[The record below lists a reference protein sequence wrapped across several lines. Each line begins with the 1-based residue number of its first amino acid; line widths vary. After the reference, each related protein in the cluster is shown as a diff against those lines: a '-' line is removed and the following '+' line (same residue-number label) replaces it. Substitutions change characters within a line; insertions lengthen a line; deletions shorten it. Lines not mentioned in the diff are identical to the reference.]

1 MVALYI
7 IVIFTHIYNRVK
19 KMKNNNKQKFVNK
32 YSFGGRIMRK
42 LSILIALA
50 LLPTMI
56 FAQSTTAKLAGVVAD
71 ADGNPL
77 VGANVVVEGSNLG
90 AATDQLGRYYILD
103 VPVGSY
109 DLRAEYIGYTTVIE
123 AGVRTSVGFT
133 TTVDFNLDVAAVA
146 GAAVTVTRERPLINP
161 NATNTTR
168 VVDKELIDAFAVRG
182 VQNIVNLQTGVVN
195 GFFRGSRSGDSRY
208 YVDGVPVKDVYG
220 GGNLLNGN
228 SQAAL
233 QEISVQT
240 GGFSAE
246 YGGANGGIVNITT
259 KTGGSAW
266 TSRVGFETS
275 IGADPST
282 DPDKLYT
289 DGYKNVNFDFGGPI
303 SDNVKVYLS
312 VESREKGGDVS
323 YSYYPVMDAM
333 PLRDAPPSSY
343 YSDGSDGLAYGVDE
357 NGNSILHIEEVIRNN
372 ATTSQLL
379 AYGNNNDPAFND
391 TTYVVYSNYR
401 RMYGQQPQDDNER
414 ITINGNMTMDFGPL
428 RLKLGTQAYDYE
440 GHSYSWSRVFGGTD
454 GSFINEADFTM
465 GYLNAR
471 YTISPLSYVKAS
483 LSQQTYETVSGNE
496 NYLHDIEAYGRRT
509 KEWGSTNYFK
519 RDRTGFNPVSPD
531 EFIGVAGYGSQYTSY
546 DTRKTTTNTFS
557 FDYTNQVGYNEF
569 KLGGSI
575 DNHEITRYGLSAS
588 GVARAITSLD
598 TNYDGAVSDQEIT
611 DGGGNPADWRFNS
624 YRALYVTNLGYNIY
638 GDEYQGSY
646 QQDDHMLAPA
656 EPTQSRFYI
665 QDKLEFKDVVLQVGL
680 AFETIDTGA
689 MAPDSDGD
697 GYGDSD
703 GFNYLYFDRQRV
715 NRNGDGNGNH
725 VWKKVKKET
734 ATHPRLGISFP
745 VSDRTVFRANYG
757 THWQSVPMSYL
768 YLSDSQLSAD
778 ILSGNATASENP
790 ALKPERSTQYEIGI
804 EQRVGSFASLKLEGF
819 YKESKDYLTLANRT
833 DAYTNTGGADVQQN
847 WAQYQNG
854 DVMVSQGLTTNF
866 EMRRTRGLY
875 AQANYTYSES
885 RGTGSYGGQ
894 NFYITWI
901 GSDDG
906 YPKAMNLLDYDQTHT
921 ANVILDWRSPNATGA
936 LANTGFNAVMS
947 YGSGTRFTPSQIYST
962 VFENRWEFPEGPV
975 NSGTYPVYTNLDL
988 RVDRAINIGG
998 LVANAYV
1005 AVYNALDA
1013 EQVNA
1018 VYNGTGNVAEDGWV
1032 ATESGQQ
1039 WLANRLSQFPD
1050 IDAAALYQDNLAF
1063 PSRWSRPRTVR
1074 VGLNVSF

>member
-1 MVALYI
+1 
-7 IVIFTHIYNRVK
+7 
-19 KMKNNNKQKFVNK
+19 
-32 YSFGGRIMRK
+32 MRK
-42 LSILIALA
+42 LRMLIALVI
-50 LLPTMI
+50 LPTMM

-90 AATDQLGRYYILD
+90 AATDELGRYYILD
-103 VPVGSY
+103 VPVGNY
-109 DLRAEYIGYTTVIE
+109 DLRAEYIGYTTVVE
-123 AGVRTSVGFT
+123 SGVRTSVGFT

-146 GAAVTVTRERPLINP
+146 GQAVTVTRERPLINP

-182 VQNIVNLQTGVVN
+182 VSNIVNLQTGVVN

-208 YVDGVPVKDVYG
+208 FVDGVPVKDVYG

-266 TSRVGFETS
+266 SSRVGVITS
-275 IGADPST
+275 LGSEAGT

-289 DGYKNVNFDFGGPI
+289 DGYNNVNFDFGGPI

-323 YSYYPVMDAM
+323 YSYFPQMDATV
-333 PLRDAPPSSY
+333 LQDADGNFIAPPSDY
-343 YSDGSDGLAYGVDE
+343 YSDGTDGLVYGSDAS
-357 NGNSILHIEEVIRNN
+357 GNKIAHIEEVVRQKDIYD
-372 ATTSQLL
+372 ASL
-379 AYGNNNDPAFND
+379 GSD
-391 TTYVVYSNYR
+391 TLYVVYSNYR
-401 RMYGQQPQDDNER
+401 RMYGQQPQDSNER
-414 ITINGNMTMDFGPL
+414 VTINGNMTMDFGPL

-440 GHSYSWSRVFGGTD
+440 GNSYSWSRVYGGTD
-454 GSFINEADFTM
+454 GSFINEADFAM

-471 YTISPLSYVKAS
+471 YTISPLSYIKAS
-483 LSQQTYETVSGNE
+483 LSQQTYETTSGNE
-496 NYLHDIEAYGRRT
+496 NYLHDIEAYGKRS
-509 KEWGSTNYFK
+509 STFGDPNYFK
-519 RDRTGFNPVSPD
+519 RDGNFFNPVSPD
-531 EFIGVAGYGSQYTSY
+531 EFFGVSGYGTQTTSY
-546 DTRKTTTNTFS
+546 DTRKSTTNTIS
-557 FDYTNQVGYNEF
+557 FDYTNQIGYNEL
-569 KLGGSI
+569 KIGGSI
-575 DNHEITRYGLSAS
+575 DNHEITRYGLTAS
-588 GVARAITSLD
+588 GVARSIFQIDRLGNQD
-598 TNYDGAVSDQEIT
+598 GVVTNDEIISAGSD
-611 DGGGNPADWRFNS
+611 PADWRFIN
-624 YRALYVTNLGYNIY
+624 YRSLYVTNLGYNIY
-638 GDEYQGSY
+638 GDEWNGTYN
-646 QQDDHMLAPA
+646 QDDHMLAPA
-656 EPTQSRFYI
+656 EPTQTRFYV
-665 QDKLEFKDVVLQVGL
+665 QDKLEFKDVVVQLGVS
-680 AFETIDTGA
+680 FETIDTGA

-703 GFNYLYFDRQRV
+703 GFNNLYFNRQRV
-715 NRNGDGNGNH
+715 DRNGDGNGNF
-725 VWKKVKKET
+725 VWKTVKKET
-734 ATHPRLGISFP
+734 ATHPRIGFSFP

-757 THWQSVPMSYL
+757 THWQSVPMSFL

-778 ILSGNATASENP
+778 ILAGNATASENP

-804 EQRVGSFASLKLEGF
+804 EQRVGAFASLKVEGF

-833 DAYTNTGGADVQQN
+833 DAFTNTGGADTQQN

-875 AQANYTYSES
+875 AQANYTYSEA

-901 GSDDG
+901 GTDDG

-921 ANVILDWRSPNATGA
+921 ANVILDWRSPDATGA

-947 YGSGTRFTPSQIYST
+947 FGSGTRYTPSQIYST

-975 NSGTYPVYTNLDL
+975 NSGTMPTYTNLDL
-988 RVDRAINIGG
+988 RVDRQVSLGALN
-998 LVANAYV
+998 ANLYV
-1005 AVYNALDA
+1005 SVFNALDS
-1013 EQVNA
+1013 EQVND
-1018 VYNGTGNVAEDGWV
+1018 VYHGTGNVAEDGWV

-1039 WLANRLSQFPD
+1039 WLANRLAQNPD
-1050 IDAAALYQDNLAF
+1050 VDAAAMYQDNLAF
-1063 PSRWSRPRTVR
+1063 PARWGAPRTVR
-1074 VGLNVSF
+1074 VGLNISF

>member
-1 MVALYI
+1 M
-7 IVIFTHIYNRVK
+7 
-19 KMKNNNKQKFVNK
+19 
-32 YSFGGRIMRK
+32 
-42 LSILIALA
+42 LIALVI
-50 LLPTMI
+50 LPTMM

-90 AATDQLGRYYILD
+90 AATDELGRYYILD
-103 VPVGSY
+103 VPVGNY
-109 DLRAEYIGYTTVIE
+109 DLRAEYIGYTTVVE
-123 AGVRTSVGFT
+123 SGVRTSVGFT

-146 GAAVTVTRERPLINP
+146 GQAVTVTRERPLINP

-182 VQNIVNLQTGVVN
+182 VSNIVNLQTGVVN

-266 TSRVGFETS
+266 SSRVGVITS
-275 IGADPST
+275 LGSEAGT
-282 DPDKLYT
+282 DPDKLYS
-289 DGYKNVNFDFGGPI
+289 DGYNNVNFDFGGPI

-323 YSYYPVMDAM
+323 YSYFPQMDATV
-333 PLRDAPPSSY
+333 LQDADGNFIAPPSDY
-343 YSDGSDGLAYGVDE
+343 YSDGTDGLVYGSDAS
-357 NGNSILHIEEVIRNN
+357 GNKIAHIEEVVRQKDIYD
-372 ATTSQLL
+372 ASL
-379 AYGNNNDPAFND
+379 GSD
-391 TTYVVYSNYR
+391 TLYVVYSNYR
-401 RMYGQQPQDDNER
+401 RMYGQQPQDSNER
-414 ITINGNMTMDFGPL
+414 VTINGNMTMDFGPL

-440 GHSYSWSRVFGGTD
+440 GNSYSWSRVYGGTD
-454 GSFINEADFTM
+454 GSFINEADFAM

-471 YTISPLSYVKAS
+471 YTISPLSYIKAS
-483 LSQQTYETVSGNE
+483 LSQQTYETTSGNE
-496 NYLHDIEAYGRRT
+496 NYLHDIEAYGKRS
-509 KEWGSTNYFK
+509 STFGDPNYFK
-519 RDRTGFNPVSPD
+519 RDGNFFNPVSPD
-531 EFIGVAGYGSQYTSY
+531 EFFGVSGYGTQTTSY
-546 DTRKTTTNTFS
+546 DTRKSTTNTVS
-557 FDYTNQVGYNEF
+557 FDYTNQIGYNEL
-569 KLGGSI
+569 KIGGSI
-575 DNHEITRYGLSAS
+575 DNHEITRYGLTAS
-588 GVARAITSLD
+588 GVARSIFQID
-598 TNYDGAVSDQEIT
+598 RFGNQDGVVTNDEIISAGSD
-611 DGGGNPADWRFNS
+611 PADWRFIN
-624 YRALYVTNLGYNIY
+624 YRSLYVTNLGYNIY
-638 GDEYQGSY
+638 GDEWNGTYN
-646 QQDDHMLAPA
+646 QDDHMLAPA
-656 EPTQSRFYI
+656 EPTQTRFYV
-665 QDKLEFKDVVLQVGL
+665 QDKLEFKDVVVQLGVS
-680 AFETIDTGA
+680 FETIDTGA

-703 GFNYLYFDRQRV
+703 GFNNLYFNRQRV
-715 NRNGDGNGNH
+715 DRNGDGNGNF
-725 VWKKVKKET
+725 VWKTVKKET
-734 ATHPRLGISFP
+734 ATHPRIGFSFP

-757 THWQSVPMSYL
+757 THWQSVPMSFL

-778 ILSGNATASENP
+778 ILAGNATASENP

-804 EQRVGSFASLKLEGF
+804 EQRIGAFASLKVEGF

-833 DAYTNTGGADVQQN
+833 DAFTNTGGADTQQN

-875 AQANYTYSES
+875 AQANYTYSEA

-901 GSDDG
+901 GTDDG

-921 ANVILDWRSPNATGA
+921 ANVILDWRSPDATGA

-947 YGSGTRFTPSQIYST
+947 FGSGTRYTPSQIYST

-975 NSGTYPVYTNLDL
+975 NSGTMPTYTNLDL
-988 RVDRAINIGG
+988 RVDRQVSLGALN
-998 LVANAYV
+998 ANLYV
-1005 AVYNALDA
+1005 SVFNALDS
-1013 EQVNA
+1013 EQVND
-1018 VYNGTGNVAEDGWV
+1018 VYHGTGNVAEDGWV

-1039 WLANRLSQFPD
+1039 WLANRLAQNPD
-1050 IDAAALYQDNLAF
+1050 VDAAAMYQDNLAF
-1063 PSRWSRPRTVR
+1063 PARWGAPRTVR
-1074 VGLNVSF
+1074 VGLNISF

>member
-1 MVALYI
+1 
-7 IVIFTHIYNRVK
+7 
-19 KMKNNNKQKFVNK
+19 
-32 YSFGGRIMRK
+32 MRK
-42 LSILIALA
+42 LRMLIALVI
-50 LLPTMI
+50 LPTMM

-90 AATDQLGRYYILD
+90 AATDELGRYYILD
-103 VPVGSY
+103 VPVGNY
-109 DLRAEYIGYTTVIE
+109 DLRAEYIGYTTVVE
-123 AGVRTSVGFT
+123 SGVRTSVGFT

-146 GAAVTVTRERPLINP
+146 GQAVTVTRERPLINP

-182 VQNIVNLQTGVVN
+182 VSNIVNLQTGVVN

-208 YVDGVPVKDVYG
+208 FVDGVPVKDVYG

-266 TSRVGFETS
+266 SSRVGVITS
-275 IGADPST
+275 LGSEAGT

-289 DGYKNVNFDFGGPI
+289 DGYNNVNFDFGGPI

-323 YSYYPVMDAM
+323 YSYFPQMDATV
-333 PLRDAPPSSY
+333 LQDADGNFIAPPSDY
-343 YSDGSDGLAYGVDE
+343 YSDGTDGLVYGSDAS
-357 NGNSILHIEEVIRNN
+357 GNKIAHIEEVVRQKDIYD
-372 ATTSQLL
+372 ASL
-379 AYGNNNDPAFND
+379 GSD
-391 TTYVVYSNYR
+391 TLYVVYSNYS
-401 RMYGQQPQDDNER
+401 RMYGQQPQDSNER
-414 ITINGNMTMDFGPL
+414 VTINGNMTMDFGPL

-440 GHSYSWSRVFGGTD
+440 GNSYSWSRVYGGTD
-454 GSFINEADFTM
+454 GSFINEADFAM

-471 YTISPLSYVKAS
+471 YTISPLSYIKAS
-483 LSQQTYETVSGNE
+483 LSQQTYETTSGNE
-496 NYLHDIEAYGRRT
+496 NYLHDIEAYGKRS
-509 KEWGSTNYFK
+509 STFGDPNYFK
-519 RDRTGFNPVSPD
+519 RDGNFFNPVSPD
-531 EFIGVAGYGSQYTSY
+531 EFFGVSGYGTQTTSY
-546 DTRKTTTNTFS
+546 DTRKSTTNTIS
-557 FDYTNQVGYNEF
+557 FDYTNQIGYNEL
-569 KLGGSI
+569 KIGGSI
-575 DNHEITRYGLSAS
+575 DNHEITRYGLTAS
-588 GVARAITSLD
+588 GVARSIFQID
-598 TNYDGAVSDQEIT
+598 RFGNQDGVVTNDEIISAGSD
-611 DGGGNPADWRFNS
+611 PADWRFIN
-624 YRALYVTNLGYNIY
+624 YRSLYVTNLGYNIY
-638 GDEYQGSY
+638 GDEWNGTYN
-646 QQDDHMLAPA
+646 QDDHMLAPA
-656 EPTQSRFYI
+656 EPTQTRFYV
-665 QDKLEFKDVVLQVGL
+665 QDKLEFKDVVVQLGVS
-680 AFETIDTGA
+680 FETIDTGA

-703 GFNYLYFDRQRV
+703 GFNNLYFNRQRV
-715 NRNGDGNGNH
+715 DRNGDGNGNF
-725 VWKKVKKET
+725 VWKTVKKET
-734 ATHPRLGISFP
+734 ATHPRIGFSFP

-757 THWQSVPMSYL
+757 THWQSVPMSFL

-778 ILSGNATASENP
+778 ILAGNATASENP

-804 EQRVGSFASLKLEGF
+804 EQRVGAFASLKVEGF

-833 DAYTNTGGADVQQN
+833 DAFTNTGGADTQQN

-875 AQANYTYSES
+875 AQANYTYSEA

-901 GSDDG
+901 GTDDG

-921 ANVILDWRSPNATGA
+921 ANVILDWRSPDATGA

-947 YGSGTRFTPSQIYST
+947 FGSGTRYTPSQIYST

-975 NSGTYPVYTNLDL
+975 NSGTMPTYTNLDL
-988 RVDRAINIGG
+988 RVDRQVSLGALN
-998 LVANAYV
+998 ANLYV
-1005 AVYNALDA
+1005 SVFNALDS
-1013 EQVNA
+1013 EQVND
-1018 VYNGTGNVAEDGWV
+1018 VYHGTGNVAEDGWV

-1039 WLANRLSQFPD
+1039 WLANRLAQNPD
-1050 IDAAALYQDNLAF
+1050 VDAAAMYQDNLAF
-1063 PSRWSRPRTVR
+1063 PARWGAPRTVR
-1074 VGLNVSF
+1074 VGLNISF

>member
-1 MVALYI
+1 
-7 IVIFTHIYNRVK
+7 
-19 KMKNNNKQKFVNK
+19 
-32 YSFGGRIMRK
+32 MRK
-42 LSILIALA
+42 LRMLIALVI
-50 LLPTMI
+50 LPTMM

-90 AATDQLGRYYILD
+90 AATDELGRYYILD
-103 VPVGSY
+103 VPVGNY
-109 DLRAEYIGYTTVIE
+109 DLRAEYIGYTTVVE
-123 AGVRTSVGFT
+123 SGVRTSVGFT

-146 GAAVTVTRERPLINP
+146 GQAVTVTRERPLINP

-182 VQNIVNLQTGVVN
+182 VSNIVNLQTGVVN

-266 TSRVGFETS
+266 SSRVGVITS
-275 IGADPST
+275 LGSEAGT

-289 DGYKNVNFDFGGPI
+289 DGYNNVNFDFGGPI

-323 YSYYPVMDAM
+323 YSYFPQMDATV
-333 PLRDAPPSSY
+333 LQDADGNFIAPPSDY
-343 YSDGSDGLAYGVDE
+343 YSDGTDGLVYGSDAS
-357 NGNSILHIEEVIRNN
+357 GNKIAHIEEVVRQKDIYD
-372 ATTSQLL
+372 ASL
-379 AYGNNNDPAFND
+379 GSD
-391 TTYVVYSNYR
+391 TLYVVYSNYS
-401 RMYGQQPQDDNER
+401 RMYGQQPQDSNER
-414 ITINGNMTMDFGPL
+414 VTINGNMTMDFGPL

-440 GHSYSWSRVFGGTD
+440 GNSYSWSRVYGGTD
-454 GSFINEADFTM
+454 GSFINEADFAM

-471 YTISPLSYVKAS
+471 YTISPLSYIKAS
-483 LSQQTYETVSGNE
+483 LSQQTYETTSGNE
-496 NYLHDIEAYGRRT
+496 NYLHDIEAYGKRS
-509 KEWGSTNYFK
+509 STFGDPNYFK
-519 RDRTGFNPVSPD
+519 RDGNFFNPVSPD
-531 EFIGVAGYGSQYTSY
+531 EFFGVSGYGTQTTSY
-546 DTRKTTTNTFS
+546 DTRKSTTNTIS
-557 FDYTNQVGYNEF
+557 FDYTNQIGYNEL
-569 KLGGSI
+569 KIGGSI
-575 DNHEITRYGLSAS
+575 DNHEITRYGLTAS
-588 GVARAITSLD
+588 GVARSIFQID
-598 TNYDGAVSDQEIT
+598 RFGNQDGVVTNDEIIAAGSD
-611 DGGGNPADWRFNS
+611 PADWRFIN
-624 YRALYVTNLGYNIY
+624 YRSLYVTNLGYNIY
-638 GDEYQGSY
+638 GDEWNGTYN
-646 QQDDHMLAPA
+646 QDDHMLAPA
-656 EPTQSRFYI
+656 EPTQTRFYV
-665 QDKLEFKDVVLQVGL
+665 QDKLEFKDVVVQLGVS
-680 AFETIDTGA
+680 FETIDTGA

-703 GFNYLYFDRQRV
+703 GFNNLYFNRQRV
-715 NRNGDGNGNH
+715 DRNGDGNGNF
-725 VWKKVKKET
+725 VWKTVKKET
-734 ATHPRLGISFP
+734 ATHPRVGVSFP

-757 THWQSVPMSYL
+757 THWQSVPMSFL

-778 ILSGNATASENP
+778 ILAGNATASENP

-804 EQRVGSFASLKLEGF
+804 EQRIGAFASLKVEGF

-833 DAYTNTGGADVQQN
+833 DAFTNTGGADTQQN

-875 AQANYTYSES
+875 AQANYTYSEA

-901 GSDDG
+901 GTDDG

-921 ANVILDWRSPNATGA
+921 ANVILDWRSPDATGA

-947 YGSGTRFTPSQIYST
+947 FGSGTRYTPSQIYST

-975 NSGTYPVYTNLDL
+975 NSGTMPTYTNLDL
-988 RVDRAINIGG
+988 RVDRQVSLGALN
-998 LVANAYV
+998 ANLYV
-1005 AVYNALDA
+1005 SVFNALDS
-1013 EQVNA
+1013 EQVND
-1018 VYNGTGNVAEDGWV
+1018 VYHGTGNVAEDGWV

-1039 WLANRLSQFPD
+1039 WLANRLAQNPD
-1050 IDAAALYQDNLAF
+1050 VDAAAMYQDNLAF
-1063 PSRWSRPRTVR
+1063 PARWGAPRTVR
-1074 VGLNVSF
+1074 VGLNISF

>member
-1 MVALYI
+1 
-7 IVIFTHIYNRVK
+7 
-19 KMKNNNKQKFVNK
+19 
-32 YSFGGRIMRK
+32 MRK
-42 LSILIALA
+42 LRMLIALVI
-50 LLPTMI
+50 LPTMM

-90 AATDQLGRYYILD
+90 AATDELGRYYILD
-103 VPVGSY
+103 VPVGNY
-109 DLRAEYIGYTTVIE
+109 DLRAEYIGYTTVVE
-123 AGVRTSVGFT
+123 SGVRTSVGFT

-146 GAAVTVTRERPLINP
+146 GQAVTVTRERPLINP

-182 VQNIVNLQTGVVN
+182 VSNIVNLQTGVVN

-266 TSRVGFETS
+266 SSRVGVITS
-275 IGADPST
+275 LGSEAGT

-289 DGYKNVNFDFGGPI
+289 DGYNNVNFDFGGPI

-323 YSYYPVMDAM
+323 YSYFPQMDATV
-333 PLRDAPPSSY
+333 LQDADGNFIAPPSDY
-343 YSDGSDGLAYGVDE
+343 YSDGTDGLVYGSDAS
-357 NGNSILHIEEVIRNN
+357 GNKIAHIEEVVRQKDIYD
-372 ATTSQLL
+372 ASL
-379 AYGNNNDPAFND
+379 GSD
-391 TTYVVYSNYR
+391 TLYVVYSNYR
-401 RMYGQQPQDDNER
+401 RMYGQQPQDSNER
-414 ITINGNMTMDFGPL
+414 VTINGNMTMDFGPL

-440 GHSYSWSRVFGGTD
+440 GNSYSWSRVYGGTD
-454 GSFINEADFTM
+454 GSFINEADFAM

-471 YTISPLSYVKAS
+471 YTISPLSYIKAS
-483 LSQQTYETVSGNE
+483 LSQQTYETTSGNE
-496 NYLHDIEAYGRRT
+496 NYLNDIEAYGRRS
-509 KEWGSTNYFK
+509 STFGDPNYFK
-519 RDRTGFNPVSPD
+519 RDGNFFNPISPD
-531 EFIGVAGYGSQYTSY
+531 EFFGVSGYGTQTASY
-546 DTRKTTTNTFS
+546 DTRKSTTNTIS
-557 FDYTNQVGYNEF
+557 FDYTNQIGYNEL
-569 KLGGSI
+569 KIGGSI
-575 DNHEITRYGLSAS
+575 DNHEITRYGLTAS
-588 GVARAITSLD
+588 GVARSIFQID
-598 TNYDGAVSDQEIT
+598 RFGNQDGVVTNDEIIAAGSD
-611 DGGGNPADWRFNS
+611 PADWRFIN
-624 YRALYVTNLGYNIY
+624 YRSLYVTNLGYNIY
-638 GDEYQGSY
+638 GDEWNGTYN
-646 QQDDHMLAPA
+646 QDDHMLAPA
-656 EPTQSRFYI
+656 EPAQTRFYV
-665 QDKLEFKDVVLQVGL
+665 QDKLEFKDVVVQLGVS
-680 AFETIDTGA
+680 FETIDTGA

-703 GFNYLYFDRQRV
+703 GFNNLYFNRQRV
-715 NRNGDGNGNH
+715 DRNGDGNGNF
-725 VWKKVKKET
+725 VWKTVKKET
-734 ATHPRLGISFP
+734 ATHPRIGFSFP

-757 THWQSVPMSYL
+757 THWQSVPMSFL

-778 ILSGNATASENP
+778 ILAGNATASENP

-804 EQRVGSFASLKLEGF
+804 EQRIGAFASLKVEGF

-833 DAYTNTGGADVQQN
+833 DAFTNTGGADTQQN

-875 AQANYTYSES
+875 AQANYTYSEA

-901 GSDDG
+901 GTDDG

-921 ANVILDWRSPNATGA
+921 ANVILDWRSPDATGA

-947 YGSGTRFTPSQIYST
+947 FGSGTRYTPSQIYST

-975 NSGTYPVYTNLDL
+975 NSGTMPTYTNLDL
-988 RVDRAINIGG
+988 RVDRQVSLGALN
-998 LVANAYV
+998 ANLYV
-1005 AVYNALDA
+1005 SVFNALDS
-1013 EQVNA
+1013 EQVND
-1018 VYNGTGNVAEDGWV
+1018 VYHGTGNVAEDGWV

-1039 WLANRLSQFPD
+1039 WLANRLAQNPD
-1050 IDAAALYQDNLAF
+1050 VDAAAMYQDNLAF
-1063 PSRWSRPRTVR
+1063 PARWGAPRTVR
-1074 VGLNVSF
+1074 VGLNISF